1 MVKRGIVGTAMAL
14 AGLAGAQTM
23 GGAGFGQRRGN
34 PADALRQ
41 QRELS
46 EAQVPPTLNSA
57 FLDAA
62 VLMNVRAD
70 VYVATFGISE
80 SGATLPE
87 ARAKVAGRLA
97 AFRERLKGMGV
108 AAARVSTDILASNRI
123 YGYALEN
130 NVATERLVGFEFK
143 ENVSVRC
150 RSQAEV
156 DTMVAAAAKDGI
168 FDLVKV
174 DYVVSDLAA
183 VRARLREEAAKAIAS
198 KRADY
203 ARLFGVRFAAAP
215 QVYAERYD
223 AFYPTDAY
231 ASYQAAEGE
240 NLDRIGYGAGNTI
253 VHGARKVRTFYY
265 DPLTTSGFDRVVNPV
280 VTAPVVQCTLYLRLR
295 YESGGD
301 RRPTRPAKSA

>member
-1 MVKRGIVGTAMAL
+1 MGRAAVVGTVLAV
-14 AGLAGAQTM
+14 AGLAGAQTA
-23 GGAGFGQRRGN
+23 GGSAFGQRRGN
-34 PADALRQ
+34 PADVLRQ

-70 VYVATFGISE
+70 VYVTTFGLSE
-80 SGATLPE
+80 EGATNAE
-87 ARAKVAGRLA
+87 ARAKVGARLA
-97 AFRERLKGMGV
+97 AFRARLRGAGV
-108 AAARVSTDILASNRI
+108 AAARVATDIVAQNRV
-123 YGYALEN
+123 YGYALEG
-130 NVATERLVGFEFK
+130 NVATERLQGFEFK

-156 DTMVAAAAKDGI
+156 DAMVALAARDGI

-183 VRARLREEAAKAIAS
+183 VRVRLREEAARAIAR
-198 KRADY
+198 KRVDY
-203 ARLFGVRFAAAP
+203 ARLFGMRFGSAP

-240 NLDRIGYGAGNTI
+240 NLDRVGYGSGNVT

-280 VTAPVVQCTLYLRLR
+280 VTVPVVQCTLYLRLR
-295 YESGGD
+295 YESGPD
-301 RRPTRPAKSA
+301 RRPTRPGK